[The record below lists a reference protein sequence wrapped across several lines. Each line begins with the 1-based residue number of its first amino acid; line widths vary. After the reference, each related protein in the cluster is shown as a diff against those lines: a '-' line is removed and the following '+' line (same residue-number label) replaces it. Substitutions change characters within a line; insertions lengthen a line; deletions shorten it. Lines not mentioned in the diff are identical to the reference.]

1 MIVRFYVVCL
11 MAMAYVSSASAQ
23 LRQGDVHTDAEAVAE
38 LDSFAALYND
48 KAGWQQ
54 RAKLIRQ
61 GILDGAGL
69 DTFPERTPL
78 NPISH
83 SGRSYQGYSVE
94 NIAIESMPGVFVTG
108 SLYKPTSGE
117 GPYPAILSPHG
128 HWQDEGDYGRY
139 RADMQYRAA
148 TLAKMGAMVFTY
160 DMVGYGDMGKV
171 GWIHE
176 HPNTL
181 AMQLWNSI
189 RIVDY
194 LESRD
199 DVDKARIGVTGAS
212 GGGTQTFLLTAVDDR
227 IAVAVPAVQVSAHF
241 FGGCIGESGMPIH
254 VRDTH
259 ITSNVEI
266 AALAAPRPM
275 LLISDGGDWTRNVP
289 EVEFPYIQR
298 VYDLMGVKGNV
309 ENAHFA
315 DEGHDYGATKRQP
328 MYHFFAKHFG
338 LSLDGMLTEDGRVDE
353 SAIKIEQVEQL
364 YVFNKNNPLPAHAI
378 LNNIDGF
385 N

>member
-1 MIVRFYVVCL
+1 MRVFLIFL
-11 MAMAYVSSASAQ
+11 MVMAFVGSASAQ
-23 LRQGDVHTDAEAVAE
+23 LRQGDVHTDSEAVAE
-38 LDSFAALYND
+38 LAHFATLYDD

-54 RAKLIRQ
+54 RAKLIRT
-61 GILDGAGL
+61 GILEGAGL
-69 DTFPERTPL
+69 DTFPERSPL
-78 NPISH
+78 NPVSH
-83 SGRSYQGYSVE
+83 SGRSYQGYTVE

-108 SLYKPTSGE
+108 SLYKPTGK
-117 GPYPAILSPHG
+117 GPFPAILSPHG
-128 HWQDEGDYGRY
+128 HWKEEGDYGRY

-148 TLAKMGAMVFTY
+148 TLARMGSMVFTY

-171 GWIHE
+171 GWVHE
-176 HPNTL
+176 HPYTL
-181 AMQLWNSI
+181 ALQLWNSI
-189 RIVDY
+189 RLVDY

-199 DVDKARIGVTGAS
+199 DVDTARIGVTGAS

-227 IAVAVPAVQVSAHF
+227 IAVSVPAVQVSAHF

-254 VRDTH
+254 VRGTH
-259 ITSNVEI
+259 TTSNVEI

-298 VYDLMGVKGNV
+298 VYDLMGVEGNV

-328 MYHFFAKHFG
+328 MYHFFAKHFD
-338 LSLDGMLTEDGRVDE
+338 LSLEGMLTDDGRVDE
-353 SAIKIEQVEQL
+353 SDVIIEPPEKL
-364 YVFNKNNPLPAHAI
+364 HVFNANHPLPTHAI
-378 LNNIDGF
+378 LSNIEKF
-385 N
+385 